1 MKYILPA
8 LACYCS
14 CFAGEDPKLGASR
27 EEVVRL
33 LGEPNGRLELKN
45 GGAIYSYKRGDVTF
59 DKNKAIKIDLASEK
73 EVQESMEAERLRKA
87 SIDAKNAP
95 GGEAFIE
102 KKRQLRDFLLTEFHI
117 SKTVGNPIRE
127 FVHKGSAYHAFSQY
141 APNGP
146 RGLTISVQVN
156 SEGNLALLAKY
167 LGFTDA
173 DYNQLGVSFGES
185 DLLTQPTRDM
195 TRSPVAQS
203 DEKII
208 VAIFSG
214 QAVEDFIQKVAAE
227 PNKKVTFS
235 TFKNGRPVDP
245 NIHPGQRVNNPTI
258 YTLTEADK
266 KCIRRSVELSECLR
280 ALGGDGASGR

>member
-1 MKYILPA
+1 
-8 LACYCS
+8 
-14 CFAGEDPKLGASR
+14 
-27 EEVVRL
+27 
-33 LGEPNGRLELKN
+33 
-45 GGAIYSYKRGDVTF
+45 
-59 DKNKAIKIDLASEK
+59 
-73 EVQESMEAERLRKA
+73 MEAERLRKA

-195 TRSPVAQS
+195 TRSPLSQS
-203 DEKII
+203 SADKRWKI
-208 VAIFSG
+208 SS
-214 QAVEDFIQKVAAE
+214 KRS
-227 PNKKVTFS
+227 P
-235 TFKNGRPVDP
+235 P
-245 NIHPGQRVNNPTI
+245 NPTR
-258 YTLTEADK
+258 K
-266 KCIRRSVELSECLR
+266 SPSVLSR
-280 ALGGDGASGR
+280 MGDRWTPTSIQDSGSTIPLSTP